1 MDEQVEDGNA
11 FAIPALWKPSTL
23 AHLEER
29 ATDSITFG
37 FEPLGTSLSLK
48 IRWKGDWMLIRWDS
62 SAR

>member
-48 IRWKGDWMLIRWDS
+48 DSWKGTGC
-62 SAR
+62 